1 MLSSCF
7 LENRFGS
14 PHGLPFL
21 STNGLF
27 GDIFGG
33 IFSAGASY
41 AQADASKYAA
51 RQTAEASRYAA
62 DQAYKAQSEV
72 NATNI
77 RLAKEQRDFSYKMVQ
92 EQNAYNSPSAQVSRY
107 KAAGL
112 NPYAAMAQ
120 GSVSSGM
127 QSETPSYNTPQVSAQ
142 GYVQGAQMVM
152 QGMQTA
158 AQQRMEGIQMA
169 IDAGVKV
176 AGVIQQGAT
185 AAKTR
190 AETQFMK
197 DSWNVNLESLKM
209 QLNGYYLDNVRKKID
224 NDTASLQLS
233 IQQTYGMKLT
243 SIQLE
248 NAWEDFR
255 NKVADTGLKGKQA
268 EKLDA
273 EMDSIAADI
282 SLKIA
287 QKLNVEVDTDSKE
300 VQNGIQR
307 AIKQYLIER
316 AKNESEASSYQTSIA
331 KSQSIISEIDAA
343 TAGKYKDANALGSVV
358 GKWLGIAKQVP
369 GL

>member
-1 MLSSCF
+1 MLCSYS

-14 PHGLPFL
+14 PSGLPFP

-27 GDIFGG
+27 GDILGSLVGG
-33 IFSAGASY
+33 YSA
-41 AQADASKYAA
+41 K
-51 RQTAEASRYAA
+51 QTADSSRYAA
-62 DQAYKAQSEV
+62 DQAYRAQKEV

-77 RLAKEQRDFSYKMVQ
+77 RLAEEQRDFSYKMVQ
-92 EQNAYNSPSAQVSRY
+92 QQNAYNSPAAQVSRY

-127 QSETPSYNTPQVSAQ
+127 QSETPSYDTPQVSAQ
-142 GYVQGAQMVM
+142 GYVQGAQMIM
-152 QGMQTA
+152 QGMQVA

-243 SIQLE
+243 AIQLE

-273 EMDSIAADI
+273 EIDSIAVDV
-282 SLKIA
+282 SLKFA
-287 QKLNVEVDTDSKE
+287 QKLNVEADTESKDI
-300 VQNGIQR
+300 QNGIQR
-307 AIKQYLIER
+307 AIKQYLVER
-316 AKNESEASSYQTSIA
+316 SKNETEASRYQTSIA
-331 KSQSIISEIDAA
+331 KSQSIIADIDAK
-343 TAGKYKDANALGSVV
+343 TAGKYKDANALGNVV
-358 GKWLGIAKQVP
+358 GKWLGIVKQVP